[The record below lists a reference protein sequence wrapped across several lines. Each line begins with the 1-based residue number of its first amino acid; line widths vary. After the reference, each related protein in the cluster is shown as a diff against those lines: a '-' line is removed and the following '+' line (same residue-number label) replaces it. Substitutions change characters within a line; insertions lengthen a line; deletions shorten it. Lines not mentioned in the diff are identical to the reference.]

1 MNILWLVVKAQEH
14 APEAA
19 QAAADHAEQPK
30 VFGLNAGTMTWTV
43 IIFGVLFVILWK
55 FAFPPI
61 LGYAAAREKRIQDAL
76 DESKRQREEAEKLLE
91 TQRQELA
98 KARGDAQQ
106 LIAEGRQGAEKVRQ
120 ELLTRAKAEQEELIT
135 RAKADI
141 EAERLKAVESVR
153 REAVDIALAAAAKLV
168 GQRLDSENDRRIVN
182 DFLNRVGSQPAG
194 AKK

>member
-1 MNILWLVVKAQEH
+1 MNVLWLILQEH
-14 APEAA
+14 AP
-19 QAAADHAEQPK
+19 AAADAAQHAESPQ
-30 VFGLNAGTMTWTV
+30 VFGIMANVMTWTL
-43 IIFGVLFVILWK
+43 IIFLILLFVLMK

-76 DESKRQREEAEKLLE
+76 DESKRQREEAERLLE
-91 TQRQELA
+91 TQRHELA
-98 KARGDAQQ
+98 RARGEAQQ
-106 LIAEGRQGAEKVRQ
+106 LIAEGRQGADKIRQ

-182 DFLNRVGSQPAG
+182 DFLNRVGTQPAG

>member
-1 MNILWLVVKAQEH
+1 MNVLWLILQEH
-14 APEAA
+14 AP
-19 QAAADHAEQPK
+19 AAADAAQHAESPQ
-30 VFGLNAGTMTWTV
+30 VFGIMANVMTWTL
-43 IIFGVLFVILWK
+43 IIFLILLFVLMK

-61 LGYAAAREKRIQDAL
+61 LGYAEAREKRIQDAL
-76 DESKRQREEAEKLLE
+76 DESKRQREEAERLLE

-98 KARGDAQQ
+98 KARGDAQL
-106 LIAEGRQGAEKVRQ
+106 LIAEGRQGAEKIRQ

-135 RAKADI
+135 RAKSDI

-168 GQRLDSENDRRIVN
+168 GQRLDSDNDRRIVN
-182 DFLNRVGSQPAG
+182 DFLNRVGTQPAG